1 MNSIVMKTSEERTDQ
16 KRCCTFLIEDTC
28 FAIESDNVTEVL
40 QRGVINKVPLASP
53 AISGLLNLRGRIVP
67 AIDLRVFLEYPATP
81 HSIKQI
87 SLIVDISNEW
97 YCFLVDK
104 LLDVKA
110 FDPHQVVP
118 PTNNSSSALTGV
130 LPDTDHLIHFLS
142 PEKILKHLLDIRT
155 ESLSVG

>member
-1 MNSIVMKTSEERTDQ
+1 MNYIAKNTSQEIGQR
-16 KRCCTFLIEDTC
+16 RCCTFLIENTC
-28 FAIESDNVTEVL
+28 FAFEADNVTEVL
-40 QRGVINKVPLASP
+40 QKGIIDNVPLSPP
-53 AISGLLNLRGRIVP
+53 AISGLINLRGRIVP
-67 AIDLRVFLEYPATP
+67 AINLRVFLEYPTAP
-81 HSIKQI
+81 PSIKQI

-110 FDPHQVVP
+110 FDPHQVAP

-142 PEKILKHLLDIRT
+142 PEKILKNLLDIRT

>member
-1 MNSIVMKTSEERTDQ
+1 MNSMVMNTSDERTDP

-28 FAIESDNVTEVL
+28 FAFESDNVTEVL

-67 AIDLRVFLEYPATP
+67 AIDLRVFLECPATP
-81 HSIKQI
+81 HSINQI
-87 SLIVDISNEW
+87 SLIVDINNEW

-118 PTNNSSSALTGV
+118 PSNNSLSVLTGV
-130 LPDTDHLIHFLS
+130 LPDHDYLIHFLS
-142 PEKILKHLLDIRT
+142 PEKILKNLLDIRT

>member
-1 MNSIVMKTSEERTDQ
+1 MNTSEERTDQ

-130 LPDTDHLIHFLS
+130 LPDTDHLMHFLA
-142 PEKILKHLLDIRT
+142 PEKILKNLLDIRT